1 MIAKIKMSES
11 VNTSPQKK
19 QRPLPPARVDVRRG
33 VTSTRA
39 MAKALA
45 KTLAKSVFRKVT
57 HSAYTASLL
66 APRQAFLKRLKNPEL
81 ASNLKLKAIL
91 ARNAN
96 TEFGKDHRFER
107 IDSIA
112 EFQSRVPIRTFDE
125 LSPYISRAA
134 DGRPGVLTE
143 EDVVAFE
150 RTSGSSSFSKLI
162 PYTRGFLNELETAT
176 SAWLGDM
183 ILRHPQLLGKRSY
196 WSISPVVRRGSRA
209 THGGIPIGMES
220 DLEYFNPVIRTMLS
234 ALMVKPRIGL
244 VATDD
249 LETRM
254 REWRLETAAALLEAK
269 DLGLISIWSPTFL
282 FPIFETI
289 DREWDSVVPLIENRK
304 RRLELDAIRETLEP
318 SENEQAFYSRVWPN
332 LSVLSCW
339 TDGPSHDPAMRLE
352 DLLPVQTEVE
362 GKGLLATEGVVT
374 IPFSGSPDPVVAV
387 GSHFLEFLDL
397 EQPQARPRLPH
408 ELKTGGLYSP
418 LLTTSGGLYRYH
430 LRDMLYCTGRNRN
443 TPTLRFRGRIDKTS
457 DLCGEKLDAAQVER
471 AFEIAASITGFRP
484 DFFLL
489 SPEFDGPFR
498 YRAFLE
504 LATKNGESRPRHE
517 VQRFLEAF
525 ERALKENPH
534 YAYALDLKQL
544 SPIEGTLIERGIET
558 WERHMLA
565 QGHRLGDL
573 KLTKLDSK
581 YNWRE
586 IFEAGT
592 VTHLTRREPTN

>member
-1 MIAKIKMSES
+1 MSERATPS
-11 VNTSPQKK
+11 SSES
-19 QRPLPPARVDVRRG
+19 DVFKSAKTTDLG
-33 VTSTRA
+33 LTQTRQLQVRTTPRLA
-39 MAKALA
+39 AKAFA

-66 APRQAFLKRLKNPEL
+66 APRRAFAKRLANPER
-81 ASNLKLKAIL
+81 ASGLKLKSIL
-91 ARNAN
+91 SRNTE
-96 TEFGKDHRFER
+96 TEFGRDHRFER

-112 EFQSRVPIRTFDE
+112 EFQARVPIRNFDE
-125 LSPYISRAA
+125 LAPYISRAA
-134 DGRPGVLTE
+134 DGRPGVLTR

-196 WSISPVVRRGSRA
+196 WSLSPVVRRGSRA

-220 DLEYFNPVIRTMLS
+220 DLEYFNPVIRAMLS
-234 ALMVKPRIGL
+234 ALMVKPRMGH

-289 DREWDSVVPLIENRK
+289 DHQWDAVLPLIENRK
-304 RRLELDAIRETLEP
+304 RRLELDAIRDTMEP

-332 LSVLSCW
+332 LSVLSSW

-352 DLLPVQTEVE
+352 DLLPVHTEIE

-374 IPFSGSPDPVVAV
+374 IPFSGSPDPVIAV
-387 GSHFLEFLDL
+387 GSHFLDL
-397 EQPQARPRLPH
+397 ERPQARPRLPH

-430 LRDMLYCTGRNRN
+430 LRDMLYCTGRNRG

-504 LATKNGESRPRHE
+504 IASKNGDSRPRHE

-544 SPIEGTLIERGIET
+544 SPIEGTLIERGIEI
-558 WERHMLA
+558 WEKHMLA

-573 KLTKLDSK
+573 KLAKLDSK

-586 IFEAGT
+586 IFASGT
-592 VTHLTRREPTN
+592 KADLSQRESSH